1 MIKSLRI
8 KLLPNQEQ
16 EQLLWKHTNV
26 SRFIWNWGLAYQE
39 NLFKIGEKHLSG

>member
-8 KLLPNQEQ
+8 RLLPNQEQ
-16 EQLLWKHTNV
+16 EQLLWKHASA

-39 NLFKIGEKHLSG
+39 NLFKIGENI